1 MKKYVER
8 QKEIPIIDD
17 VDVLVVGGGP
27 SGVGAAIGAA
37 KTGANTLIIENLGSF
52 GGMWTNGMV
61 ITLAGFNNW
70 LRPYE
75 RNVDGV
81 MGEWLVRAEK
91 RDGAANNR
99 SWVLHSDPEIM
110 KAVAD
115 DMMEDYGV
123 KCLLHTW
130 AADVILED
138 NKLKGVIIENVDGRQ
153 AIMAKNIIDCTGNGV
168 IFEKAGA
175 PYIMPKE
182 MQPMTIGFFLA
193 EVEPNTF
200 IDYEEEI
207 LIPIGP
213 EPGYLEGDV
222 LTAYQSARRDV
233 DVDRF
238 KLKQARKN
246 GEVPEY
252 GGPWFGGLRENF
264 PWVNTT
270 RVYAN
275 GVVAAEVTRA
285 EMEGRRSAHKI
296 AEFYRKECKGFEK
309 SWLMS
314 SASTIGI
321 RETRQL
327 DGVFQLTG
335 KDVVEGSKFD
345 DSIAMCAWAIDIHPQ
360 SGHSGQHRL
369 YVPLPFQIPYRIMVP
384 QVIDNLLVSGRCV
397 SVDREAMAALRVGAT
412 CGAMGHAA
420 GVAAALSAKTG
431 VSVRDI
437 DVKKVQEELIQQK
450 AIIAP
455 VTA

>member
-1 MKKYVER
+1 
-8 QKEIPIIDD
+8 
-17 VDVLVVGGGP
+17 
-27 SGVGAAIGAA
+27 
-37 KTGANTLIIENLGSF
+37 
-52 GGMWTNGMV
+52 
-61 ITLAGFNNW
+61 
-70 LRPYE
+70 
-75 RNVDGV
+75 
-81 MGEWLVRAEK
+81 
-91 RDGAANNR
+91 
-99 SWVLHSDPEIM
+99 M

-115 DMMEDYGV
+115 DMMEEYGV

-130 AADVILED
+130 AADVIMEG
-138 NKLKGVIIENVDGRQ
+138 NTLKGVIIENVDGRQ
-153 AIMAKNIIDCTGNGV
+153 AIMAKTVIDCTGNGV

-200 IDYEEEI
+200 IDYEEDI

-238 KLKQARKN
+238 KLKEARKR

-285 EMEGRRSAHKI
+285 EMEGRRNVHKI

-309 SWLMS
+309 SWVMS

-327 DGVFQLTG
+327 DGMFQLTG
-335 KDVVEGSKFD
+335 KDVMENRQFD

-360 SGHSGQHRL
+360 SGFSGQHRL

-384 QVIDNLLVSGRCV
+384 KVIDNLLVSGRCV

-420 GVAAALSAKTG
+420 GVAAALSVQTG
-431 VSVRDI
+431 VSVRDV
-437 DVKKVQEELIQQK
+437 DVKKVQDELLKQD
-450 AIIAP
+450 AIIGAQP
-455 VTA
+455 A